1 MDLDADAILDLAAVH
16 QGQNQAG
23 FYKGDGAG
31 GRGDAGFTAG
41 WTGSATNVPRWVA
54 AGDVD
59 GDRIPDLATA
69 NSGNGRVGV
78 FIGNGSDA
86 RGNGTYAAQV
96 THNFGNPYMVELL
109 DLNADRLLDLLV
121 VDNGGGEIEVRLG
134 QGTDGDPNGN
144 FGSVS
149 TTAVG
154 NAPTRFAFGDVD
166 ADAIWDLAVA
176 NSQSN
181 TVSILLGQGSGGQ
194 GTGGFSAGTPV
205 SVGTQPVHPLLV
217 DLNNDGILDLVTA
230 NRGSNNISICL
241 GQGSN
246 GRGNGNFGSANN
258 IAVGSG
264 PEMVASGDFNSDG
277 IPDLVTANGGAGSV
291 SILLGNGNGTFQAP
305 SSVSVGGT
313 PAAVVV
319 GHFDWDGRVDLA
331 VSDPANDRITI
342 LRGGGI
348 CTTP

>member
-1 MDLDADAILDLAAVH
+1 MLC
-16 QGQNQAG
+16 QAQ
-23 FYKGDGAG
+23 D
-31 GRGDAGFTAG
+31 
-41 WTGSATNVPRWVA
+41 
-54 AGDVD
+54 
-59 GDRIPDLATA
+59 I
-69 NSGNGRVGV
+69 
-78 FIGNGSDA
+78 
-86 RGNGTYAAQV
+86 
-96 THNFGNPYMVELL
+96 
-109 DLNADRLLDLLV
+109 NADRLLDLLV
-121 VDNGGGEIEVRLG
+121 VDNAGGEIEVRLG
-134 QGTDGDPNGN
+134 QGTDGDPDGN

-149 TTAVG
+149 TASVG

-181 TVSILLGQGSGGQ
+181 TVSILLGQG
-194 GTGGFSAGTPV
+194 TGGFSAGTPV
-205 SVGTQPVHPLLV
+205 PVGTEPVHPLLV

-230 NRGSNNISICL
+230 NRGSNNVSVCL

-246 GRGNGNFGSANN
+246 GRGNAAFASASN
-258 IAVGSG
+258 ITVGTG
-264 PEMVASGDFNSDG
+264 PEMVAWGDFNSDF
-277 IPDLVTANGGAGSV
+277 IPDLASANGGAGSV

-305 SSVSVGGT
+305 TSVSVGGT

-331 VSDPANDRITI
+331 VSDTGNDQITI